1 MAQSKGIKL
10 QTRAV
15 RISSPS
21 PSERLG
27 ELRMDNPL
35 GPTRAAKSCRLT
47 GNEGP
52 LESKQTAYHEVR
64 HPERQLSHWG
74 WDQFMG
80 NYGLF
85 KTPIWNR
92 FSKNLA
98 VKTGDQWW
106 VVTPSASS
114 RLTSSVLLNAASVT
128 RQPLKKTICCFM
140 HLLSCRYMYTSAW
153 QWDIRTNLERWGR
166 MDVMLTQ
173 VLMENL
179 LRLKKN
185 IEVLQFCWH
194 VDNIRSRTP
203 SSFSLWGSLNS
214 NQLSAR
220 FFNQ

>member
-1 MAQSKGIKL
+1 M
-10 QTRAV
+10 QTDKQNHLPSYHRLKTCERRRPIGGPIEV
-15 RISSPS
+15 NQITNKSNRICSPS

-35 GPTRAAKSCRLT
+35 GPTWAAKSCRLT

-92 FSKNLA
+92 FSRNLA
-98 VKTGDQWW
+98 VKSGDQWW

-114 RLTSSVLLNAASVT
+114 RLTSPVLLNTASVT
-128 RQPLKKTICCFM
+128 RQPLKKTPISHLM
-140 HLLSCRYMYTSAW
+140 HLLSCRCTYKRLPGNETSCTW
-153 QWDIRTNLERWGR
+153 PQ
-166 MDVMLTQ
+166 
-173 VLMENL
+173 
-179 LRLKKN
+179 
-185 IEVLQFCWH
+185 
-194 VDNIRSRTP
+194 P
-203 SSFSLWGSLNS
+203 STCP
-214 NQLSAR
+214 
-220 FFNQ
+220 